1 MAYNAFALSLRPRH
15 RQEDLCDLI
24 QNVPVDELE
33 LRVPKLVNLM
43 VVTVISAFLQTI
55 ETARLVAA

>member
-1 MAYNAFALSLRPRH
+1 MAYNVSALSLRPRH

-24 QNVPVDELE
+24 RNVPVDELE